1 VEGLTAMR
9 FIDAHLHSD
18 MIEDIQLQKLVM
30 MGMEAAI
37 VPSPHMFLGNPPVD
51 TLFRV
56 WERFTTLEVTTAQ
69 TLGYESFASLAVPF
83 IGLGQSDTD
92 KALAVLPGLLENER
106 VVAMGEIGLDTG
118 TDYEID
124 LFREHLRIAKAHNLP
139 VILHTPIRLAPQ
151 GAAVTP
157 LVFQIIKEEGFPP
170 ERCVFDHAGEA
181 TLAFRMST
189 GGMVGLSICWDK
201 MPPEVAAQ
209 YVIDHPANRDRIIIN
224 SELGGEGNDYFMVPR
239 VMLAMKLFG
248 LDRGAIDGVCYQNPK
263 RFFALPVG

>member
-1 VEGLTAMR
+1 MR

-18 MIEDIQLQKLVM
+18 MIEDVQLQKLVM

-51 TLFRV
+51 TLFRI

-69 TLGYESFASLAVPF
+69 TLGYESFASLSVPF
-83 IGLGQSDTD
+83 IGLGQSDTE
-92 KALAVLPGLLENER
+92 KALAVLPDLLENER

-118 TDYEID
+118 TDYEKD
-124 LFREHLRIAKAHNLP
+124 LFREHLRIAKAHDLP

-151 GAAVTP
+151 GVKLLP
-157 LVFQIIKEEGFPP
+157 LILDIIKEEGFPP

-181 TLAFRMST
+181 TMEWRMTT
-189 GGMVGLSICWDK
+189 GGMVGLSVCWDK
-201 MPPEVAAQ
+201 MPPEAAAR
-209 YVIDHPANRDRIIIN
+209 YVIDNPGVRKRIIIN

-248 LDRGAIDGVCYQNPK
+248 LDKPTIDEVCYANPK
-263 RFFALPVG
+263 EFFNLALD

>member
-1 VEGLTAMR
+1 MR

-37 VPSPHMFLGNPPVD
+37 VPSPHMFLGNPPLD

-69 TLGYESFASLAVPF
+69 TLGYESFASLSVPF
-83 IGLGQSDTD
+83 IGLGQSDTE
-92 KALAVLPGLLENER
+92 KALAVLPDFLENER

-118 TDYEID
+118 TEYEKD

-151 GAAVTP
+151 GTKVTP
-157 LVFQIIKEEGFPP
+157 LIYEIIKEEGFPA

-181 TLAFRMST
+181 TLDFRVST

-201 MPPEVAAQ
+201 MPPEVAAR
-209 YVIDHPANRDRIIIN
+209 YVIDNPDKRDKIIIN

-248 LDRGAIDGVCYQNPK
+248 LDKATIDEVCFRNPK
-263 RFFALPVG
+263 DFFELALD